1 MPAWLQV
8 VIAVL
13 APSGVVVTLIERT
26 RRENNRDHN
35 RNSELLHQIDG
46 KGPPRFLA
54 SACGIPGLQHPT
66 GGCALALP
74 CSCQSCIGLGARYAA
89 GLHQKSFRALG

>member
-13 APSGVVVTLIERT
+13 APSGVLVTLIERT

-35 RNSELLHQIDG
+35 KNSELLQTIDR
-46 KGPPRFLA
+46 KVDHVAERVDDHIEWHLD
-54 SACGIPGLQHPT
+54 
-66 GGCALALP
+66 
-74 CSCQSCIGLGARYAA
+74 R
-89 GLHQKSFRALG
+89 KER